1 MFKLFTDVEE
11 HISKAEL
18 RLTDIADALDV
29 DWILLALQLGLSSND
44 VNAIQ
49 SEYSYL
55 PEQAL
60 VMLHT
65 WVERKKQHAT
75 GNALERAL
83 KVVGR
88 EDVLSK
94 CMYNI
99 RQVTDQGEMA
109 VAKEYLDAGS

>member
-1 MFKLFTDVEE
+1 MSHADV
-11 HISKAEL
+11 
-18 RLTDIADALDV
+18 TC
-29 DWILLALQLGLSSND
+29 
-44 VNAIQ
+44 IQ
-49 SEYSYL
+49 SDYAYL

-65 WVERKKQHAT
+65 WVERNRQQAT
-75 GNALERAL
+75 GNVLERAL
-83 KVVGR
+83 KAVGR

-109 VAKEYLDAGS
+109 VAKEYLDAGACCVVVDGVWYVWTSLV